1 MFQNGVSFDEC
12 QLREPALQ
20 TPSLFIPSTLRMREF
35 SVSTLPHPL
44 LPCSAP
50 PFFFFRVEF
59 TSICCKGKIWDS
71 YFVLGSAHVKKL
83 LILRDIIESALIT
96 FSFSERQ
103 LKICWQICCRS
114 FQRKEKQFKNSDRGI
129 IWLFQFVTNMSR
141 ASQSYAFHLGCHETV
156 T

>member
-35 SVSTLPHPL
+35 SVSTLLHPL
-44 LPCSAP
+44 LLCSAP
-50 PFFFFRVEF
+50 AFFFLPRWIYYYLLQGKNMRLVFR
-59 TSICCKGKIWDS
+59 SRI
-71 YFVLGSAHVKKL
+71 GSCEKL

-103 LKICWQICCRS
+103 LKICWPLS
-114 FQRKEKQFKNSDRGI
+114 FFLKKRKQFKNSDRGI

-141 ASQSYAFHLGCHETV
+141 VSQSYAFHLGCHETV